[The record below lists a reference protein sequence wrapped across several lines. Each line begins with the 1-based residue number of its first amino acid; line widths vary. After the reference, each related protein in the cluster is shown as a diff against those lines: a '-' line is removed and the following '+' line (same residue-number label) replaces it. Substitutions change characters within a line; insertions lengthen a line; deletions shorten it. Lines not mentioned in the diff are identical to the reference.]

1 MVFYISK
8 KVCELSESVNIYS
21 LNTMAG
27 AVIFIVADYDEIS
40 IPSTLVVSASLQML
54 QLDYSLLKKRN
65 SMLQLYIRNTMSLF
79 HVSIPTEM

>member
-40 IPSTLVVSASLQML
+40 IPSTLVVSASLRML

-65 SMLQLYIRNTMSLF
+65 NMLQLYIRNTMSPF
-79 HVSIPTEM
+79 HVAIPTEM